1 MRPRSSTVL
10 ALLAVAGAACVGFVG
25 VAAAQTTQAGAGRH
39 EIPQSL
45 VLEHQETLAHL
56 SALAHRPGPVG
67 ARAREAMALFK
78 RHSAREE
85 AYILPP
91 LTLLPDL
98 ADGKVTPDMAW
109 AMAMTDRVKAA
120 REQIFEEHTEMT
132 TVLNALL
139 AAGERAHDRDAVEFA
154 RAAATD
160 SLNDLELLEPTVE
173 VIGQVLHA
181 KLSAGQ

>member
-1 MRPRSSTVL
+1 MRPTSSTVL
-10 ALLAVAGAACVGFVG
+10 ALLAAAGVACVGFV
-25 VAAAQTTQAGAGRH
+25 AAAQPASAAEGRR

-56 SALAHRPGPVG
+56 SVLAQRPGPVG
-67 ARAREAMALFK
+67 ARAREAMALFE
-78 RHSAREE
+78 RHAAREE

-109 AMAMTDRVKAA
+109 AMAMTDRVKAE
-120 REQIFEEHTEMT
+120 REQIFQEHTEMT
-132 TVLNALL
+132 AVLNALL
-139 AAGERAHDRDAVEFA
+139 AAGERANDHDAVEFA

-173 VIGQVLHA
+173 VIGEVLHA
-181 KLSAGQ
+181 KLPAVGQ